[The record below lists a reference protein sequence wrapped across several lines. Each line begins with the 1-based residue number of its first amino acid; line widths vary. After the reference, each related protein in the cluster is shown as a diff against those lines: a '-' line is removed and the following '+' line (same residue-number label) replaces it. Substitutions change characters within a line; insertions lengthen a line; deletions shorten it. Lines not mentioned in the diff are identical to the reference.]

1 MNTPRLFWF
10 FEARMTL
17 WGLGLGAWL
26 GAMYGFILGAAL
38 SVAFPPSLLIGP
50 LLGGAYGAIAGLPL
64 GIMEGAVLWAF
75 TLYFYRGSKPGDT
88 SRYLRRARY
97 VCVGACVLVPLP
109 IIEFLARR
117 SGPSLVTGAY
127 DSSDVIMLLIVLLI
141 PIFIAACAVWWAV
154 KRVAARFI
162 REVGEQVN
170 PSPGQTSHG
179 GSIETGLNQ

>member
-97 VCVGACVLVPLP
+97 VCAGACVLAPLP
-109 IIEFLARR
+109 FFEFVARR
-117 SGPSLVTGAY
+117 SGTSIVTGAY
-127 DSSDVIMLLIVLLI
+127 DSSDVIMLLIILLI
-141 PIFIAACAVWWAV
+141 LMLIAACAVGWTV
-154 KRVAARFI
+154 TRVAKQYV
-162 REVGEQVN
+162 REFCEQVN
-170 PSPGQTSHG
+170 HSPEQASHE
-179 GSIETGLNQ
+179 GSIETRRNQ

>member
-1 MNTPRLFWF
+1 MAPASRCW
-10 FEARMTL
+10 AC
-17 WGLGLGAWL
+17 
-26 GAMYGFILGAAL
+26 GAAA
-38 SVAFPPSLLIGP
+38 SQPRAFGPQLVQNVWADGWIWYIGP

-75 TLYFYRGSKPGDT
+75 TLYFYRGSKPGDNT
-88 SRYLRRARY
+88 RHLRRARY
-97 VCVGACVLVPLP
+97 VCAGACVLVPLP

-141 PIFIAACAVWWAV
+141 PTFIAASAVWWAV

-170 PSPGQTSHG
+170 PSPGQTIHG